1 MSSLL
6 CDPTYRRSN
15 LIGAVLAAGICGYLA
30 TGNAA
35 EAQAIQAAGPE
46 LTRLLRGMALIKALM
61 AAIMAA
67 AVFWR
72 LQFPIPPVRLAAYIT
87 ACAAMAAGP
96 FLVWDMAHIIGGAV
110 LLHAGLLAAVLLGWR
125 DETWPA
131 RPSWAACCAPRPCGG
146 QPVCRE
152 TGKALELQVF
162 YDDDVTIH
170 ISHGPRVI
178 FREEHG
184 EASAGASAGWP

>member
-1 MSSLL
+1 VSSLL
-6 CDPTYRRSN
+6 SSELAPRRAS

-46 LTRLLRGMALIKALM
+46 LTRLLRGMALIKALI

-72 LQFPIPPVRLAAYIT
+72 LQFPITQARLAAYIT

-96 FLVWDMAHIIGGAV
+96 FLVWGMAHIIAGAM

-125 DETWPA
+125 DEVA
-131 RPSWAACCAPRPCGG
+131 GQAVKAATQVGLAASSLPYG
-146 QPVCRE
+146 
-152 TGKALELQVF
+152 ALQAFIWSSDTEN
-162 YDDDVTIH
+162 
-170 ISHGPRVI
+170 
-178 FREEHG
+178 
-184 EASAGASAGWP
+184 A

>member
-1 MSSLL
+1 MAQSFADLRGNRTTLIAAILTASLL
-6 CDPTYRRSN
+6 GFVATSPGEAAR
-15 LIGAVLAAGICGYLA
+15 AV
-30 TGNAA
+30 
-35 EAQAIQAAGPE
+35 QAAGPE

-61 AAIMAA
+61 AAIMAV

-125 DETWPA
+125 DDVASEA
-131 RPSWAACCAPRPCGG
+131 VMGRMLRP
-146 QPVCRE
+146 
-152 TGKALELQVF
+152 KALRRAA
-162 YDDDVTIH
+162 
-170 ISHGPRVI
+170 RVPGD
-178 FREEHG
+178 RQG
-184 EASAGASAGWP
+184 VGAASPLR